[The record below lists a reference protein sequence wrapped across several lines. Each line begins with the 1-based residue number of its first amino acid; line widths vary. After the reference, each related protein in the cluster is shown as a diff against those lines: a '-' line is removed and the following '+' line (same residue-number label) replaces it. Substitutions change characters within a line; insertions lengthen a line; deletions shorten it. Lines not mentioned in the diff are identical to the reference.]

1 MASPLLDTALI
12 GIGATVT
19 MDLFTLG
26 QKHLL
31 RQPTLDYAMVGR
43 WLGHLPNLRLIHRPI
58 TASPNIPHERA
69 LGWAAHYLIGL
80 LFAFNRLFFFNFHLG
95 GINPAEL
102 NTRGHDQGLR
112 LFKGHIELLENAL
125 VLMTRT
131 VNGRP
136 TACQLPIGA
145 GREIFQRFHVV
156 FRESFDHL
164 RRQTFEIEQRLFP
177 RIVGITYFYE

>member
-31 RQPTLDYAMVGR
+31 RQPSLDYAMVGR
-43 WLGHLPNLRLIHRPI
+43 WLGHLSNLRLIHRPI

-80 LFAFNRLFFFNFHLG
+80 LFAFILALLTSSAPDLATALRTPLQPTLGQALAFGAITTLFPFL
-95 GINPAEL
+95 ILQPCL
-102 NTRGHDQGLR
+102 
-112 LFKGHIELLENAL
+112 
-125 VLMTRT
+125 
-131 VNGRP
+131 
-136 TACQLPIGA
+136 GA
-145 GREIFQRFHVV
+145 GLAARRTPRPNLARLKSLATHL
-156 FRESFDHL
+156 SFGFGL
-164 RRQTFEIEQRLFP
+164 WLTATLLTAL
-177 RIVGITYFYE
+177 G